1 MMDWEVFG
9 GIILAVLM
17 TAAIGG
23 WLGAADFCPNPM
35 ASRFSGP

>member
-23 WLGAADFCPNPM
+23 WLGAALHGWRKRRR
-35 ASRFSGP
+35 SQR